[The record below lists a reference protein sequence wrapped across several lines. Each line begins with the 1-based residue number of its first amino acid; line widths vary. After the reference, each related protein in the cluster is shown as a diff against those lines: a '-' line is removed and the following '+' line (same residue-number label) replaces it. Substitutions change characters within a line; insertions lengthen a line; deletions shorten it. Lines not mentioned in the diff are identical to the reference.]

1 MILYKLA
8 VLGDCGVGKSALI
21 RQLCNIYGA
30 TFQRDLS
37 INAIIEDQ
45 PCVVEVLST
54 SGIEE
59 YIGLRDQCIRDADGF
74 LLVYSL
80 ISRPTFERIERH
92 KDHIMRIKDSG
103 KVPMILVGNKC
114 DKIDKREVLREEG
127 MNMAKALGCDF
138 IETSAKTCVNVER
151 SFCTAVLMIM
161 LNIES
166 KNVPLV
172 LRIPDRLLMIRNRV
186 MTMNQQYVEL
196 ERQYVELEQQYVELG
211 QDFIWLRCRD
221 TINNTMDLNNQNM

>member
-59 YIGLRDQCIRDADGF
+59 YIGLRD
-74 LLVYSL
+74 
-80 ISRPTFERIERH
+80 
-92 KDHIMRIKDSG
+92 HILEILSKNLESWNLDNEWIQSG
-103 KVPMILVGNKC
+103 KDQELS
-114 DKIDKREVLREEG
+114 DDY
-127 MNMAKALGCDF
+127 
-138 IETSAKTCVNVER
+138 
-151 SFCTAVLMIM
+151 
-161 LNIES
+161 
-166 KNVPLV
+166 VPLV

>member
-1 MILYKLA
+1 QQYCPHLDLKANPFFLYS
-8 VLGDCGVGKSALI
+8 KSSM
-21 RQLCNIYGA
+21 
-30 TFQRDLS
+30 LS
-37 INAIIEDQ
+37 EAI
-45 PCVVEVLST
+45 EVLST

-103 KVPMILVGNKC
+103 KNLIIKKTIMAEIKTAKGAGQKENI
-114 DKIDKREVLREEG
+114 IDLEHLEVR
-127 MNMAKALGCDF
+127 
-138 IETSAKTCVNVER
+138 
-151 SFCTAVLMIM
+151 
-161 LNIES
+161 
-166 KNVPLV
+166 VPLV

>member
-8 VLGDCGVGKSALI
+8 VLGDCGVGKSALV

-59 YIGLRDQCIRDADGF
+59 YIGLRDQYIRDADGF

-127 MNMAKALGCDF
+127 MNMAKTLGCDF

-166 KNVPLV
+166 KKY
-172 LRIPDRLLMIRNRV
+172 DKRNKKK
-186 MTMNQQYVEL
+186 TKCL
-196 ERQYVELEQQYVELG
+196 
-211 QDFIWLRCRD
+211 IS
-221 TINNTMDLNNQNM
+221 